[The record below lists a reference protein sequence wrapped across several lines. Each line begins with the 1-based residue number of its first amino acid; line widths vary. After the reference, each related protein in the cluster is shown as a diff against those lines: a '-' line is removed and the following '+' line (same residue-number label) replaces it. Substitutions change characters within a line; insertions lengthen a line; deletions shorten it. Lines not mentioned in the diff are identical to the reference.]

1 MLVVVLLLVIIFLGI
16 AAFLFYIEK
25 RLQKA
30 EEEIRDIQDK
40 AQESEPKAIEH
51 KGQEPEEPTH
61 AKY

>member
-30 EEEIRDIQDK
+30 EQDIQSMQDTEK
-40 AQESEPKAIEH
+40 KQESTKVNGDEA
-51 KGQEPEEPTH
+51 
-61 AKY
+61 

>member
-30 EEEIRDIQDK
+30 EQEIK
-40 AQESEPKAIEH
+40 SMQE
-51 KGQEPEEPTH
+51 QEGKQKPGKNTGDE
-61 AKY
+61 A

>member
-30 EEEIRDIQDK
+30 EEEIKRIQDK
-40 AQESEPKAIEH
+40 AQEPEPKVSKPKAP
-51 KGQEPEEPTH
+51 EPGKPTL
-61 AKY
+61 AK